1 MWDASWMWGTFSCSL
16 ILTADGCMFGLAQI
30 FVLFCF
36 TQDTLT
42 DTTLPYSWAQ
52 DQLNKGTLTI
62 SSQSQTRDP
71 NRKETWM
78 ASPTS
83 LLSWAAMSASCYF
96 WLVDETA
103 HGKLHLF
110 ESLRPYFWKY
120 TPDYLQCFE
129 CHLAWCSP
137 PKMIPL
143 NRTCKPAT
151 SKWQLTMVTQYS
163 CKYLGGGFVCKQIH
177 GQSWNSEV
185 YTDFCSSCGFL
196 QFTSF
201 QFFLI

>member
-1 MWDASWMWGTFSCSL
+1 MLKGHFTTKWVYPYRKCWCKMPYECGVLSAAPFHSRWICV
-16 ILTADGCMFGLAQI
+16 FGLAQI

-42 DTTLPYSWAQ
+42 DTTLPFSWAR

-71 NRKETWM
+71 NRKETRM

-83 LLSWAAMSASCYF
+83 LLSWAAMSASYYF

-103 HGKLHLF
+103 HTKLNLF

-120 TPDYLQCFE
+120 TPDFLQCFE
-129 CHLAWCSP
+129 CHLAWRSP
-137 PKMIPL
+137 PKRSL
-143 NRTCKPAT
+143 
-151 SKWQLTMVTQYS
+151 
-163 CKYLGGGFVCKQIH
+163 
-177 GQSWNSEV
+177 
-185 YTDFCSSCGFL
+185 
-196 QFTSF
+196 
-201 QFFLI
+201 